1 MADLSKVL
9 LRFACE
15 RRGARVSVVFE
26 LFGLNA
32 KTRHMKIVENS
43 KYSSEK
49 GNTLSAVYTDPL
61 ADRQFSFLVL
71 WRGIQKRCPK
81 CGVGGVLTGYLKPA
95 SSCSHCGEDFSHIS
109 ADDGPAWLTLLL
121 VGHAIVPLVLA
132 FGRNNTIPA
141 WFSITSLTLI
151 TLIGV
156 FFILPRAKGTFIVLI
171 WLTGATGQGMFAN
184 DQELQYHPTD
194 R

>member
-43 KYSSEK
+43 QHRSEK
-49 GNTLSAVYTDPL
+49 GDTLGAVDTDLL
-61 ADRQFSFLVL
+61 ADRQFSFSVL

-81 CGVGGVLTGYLKPA
+81 CGIGAVLTGYLKPA

-109 ADDGPAWLTLLL
+109 ADDGPAWLTLLI
-121 VGHAIVPLVLA
+121 VGHAIVPLMLV
-132 FGRNNTIPA
+132 FGRDNATPA
-141 WFSITSLTLI
+141 WFSIT
-151 TLIGV
+151 
-156 FFILPRAKGTFIVLI
+156 
-171 WLTGATGQGMFAN
+171 GQDMFTN
-184 DQELQYHPTD
+184 DQESQDHTTD